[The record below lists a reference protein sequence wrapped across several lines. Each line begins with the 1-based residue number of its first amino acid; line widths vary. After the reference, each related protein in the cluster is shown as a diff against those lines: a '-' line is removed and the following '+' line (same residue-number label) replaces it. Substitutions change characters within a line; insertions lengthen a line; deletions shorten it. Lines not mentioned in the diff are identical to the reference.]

1 MSRRNG
7 TNNFEGLED
16 KWLTLFL
23 SHGTGKERDLL
34 VSFGIG
40 V

>member
-16 KWLTLFL
+16 EWLTLFL
-23 SHGTGKERDLL
+23 SHGTGKERDLPGS
-34 VSFGIG
+34 VGIG

>member
-23 SHGTGKERDLL
+23 SHAAGKEHDLPGS
-34 VSFGIG
+34 VGIE